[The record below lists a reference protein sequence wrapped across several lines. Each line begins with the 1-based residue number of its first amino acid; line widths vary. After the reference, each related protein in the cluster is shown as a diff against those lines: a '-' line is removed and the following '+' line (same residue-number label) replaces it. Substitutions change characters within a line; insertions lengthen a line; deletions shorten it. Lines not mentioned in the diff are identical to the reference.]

1 MRVWLVK
8 QPTWT
13 CCCSQAPLEGMRD
26 AKEEGK
32 EVREGNK
39 MRGRVETAARST
51 CQQTLETELRRQM
64 LRRLASRRPAK
75 RTELTNHFSL
85 SRCEQRTRAH
95 REIKILH
102 NASTQQIENR
112 GGGSWVCIC
121 DSDIYRSW
129 KSEKETP
136 PGRWQLCQI
145 ASGLPLWGREVS
157 GPTRGL
163 TSDSE
168 GWDGRIYLPA
178 NRSVTCLFN
187 CCAERAEPCLKKEIQ
202 AIF

>member
-1 MRVWLVK
+1 MLMRVSLVK
-8 QPTWT
+8 ASTWT
-13 CCCSQAPLEGMRD
+13 CCGSPAPLEGTSQ

-32 EVREGNK
+32 KVREENK

-51 CQQTLETELRRQM
+51 CQKTLETELRRQM
-64 LRRLASRRPAK
+64 LCRLASRRPAK

-95 REIKILH
+95 REIKTLH
-102 NASTQQIENR
+102 NASTQQIENLGV
-112 GGGSWVCIC
+112 GGWVCIC
-121 DSDIYRSW
+121 DIYRSW
-129 KSEKETP
+129 KREEETP

-145 ASGLPLWGREVS
+145 ASGLPLRGREVS

-163 TSDSE
+163 TGDSK

-178 NRSVTCLFN
+178 KRSVTCLFN
-187 CCAERAEPCLKKEIQ
+187 CCAERAEPCCSL
-202 AIF
+202 